1 MIDIGADL
9 GGTKMLILARD
20 DDREL
25 IDETRLP
32 TGPDAAPED
41 LEAAI
46 DAFVDH
52 LGEPVGK
59 VAIAVPGLVGPDGQV
74 VESDVLPRIRGW
86 RPRTATGTSPFV
98 VNDVR
103 ASLAYATH
111 AAGTTDVLCV
121 VAGTGIAAAFT
132 NSGSTAPFRGSAG
145 WAGELGYLPVQ
156 LPDGGWG
163 TLDDVA
169 GGAALLRRL
178 HRTPAEVRQAIDE
191 DDPQVVGEIRDAGRA
206 LGRAIAGCVNLLNPA
221 TLFVGGGACR
231 YPGYVDATLDAARV
245 ACLPESWSS
254 VDVRTFPDPERFVAD
269 GALLAAHNA

>member
-156 LPDGGWG
+156 LPEGGWG

-178 HRTPAEVRQAIDE
+178 RRTPAEVRQAADDQDPRVLDE
-191 DDPQVVGEIRDAGRA
+191 VRAAGAA

-231 YPGYVDATLDAARV
+231 YPGYLDAALDAARV

-269 GALLAAHNA
+269 GALLAARQA